1 MKNKILLTIFFS
13 IFGITLSMAQL
24 PSYVPSNGLV
34 GYWQFDGNANDASGN
49 GNNGTVSG
57 AVLAN
62 DRFGNI
68 NNAYIF
74 DTSPDKIEIP
84 NSTQLQLTNSYSISV
99 WIKPINNVYGSGP
112 NYHSIVEKWGGT
124 GDASY
129 LVGLRTNGV
138 PFFDTDN
145 GTSTTYLDS
154 DQPMLNNIWTNIVFI
169 QSNDTAAIY
178 INGILDTMRTGMNIP
193 FVMNNDLKFAANDP
207 YNQGSALDSYEGYL
221 DDIGIWSRPLT
232 SVEISNLY
240 QSNTLANCQGTT
252 LPVILTQGLLAWYP
266 FCGNASD
273 ESGFGH
279 NGNVLGATLT
289 TDRFGNAN
297 SAYFFP
303 GDVNNKIVI
312 QHDTM
317 FDFQNAFTVSA
328 WAKFDQSWSFHVED
342 IIYKGTFPFNNGW
355 ELAVNQDDAMYGVG
369 NYSMIGGLTIGS
381 GAINANYIQPF
392 SFINSWRHV
401 VLTYDGQYSR
411 LYIDGTLSDSLSIS
425 TPILNNTSN
434 IVIGGSIN
442 PVSGAYNRN
451 IDDIGIWNRALS
463 PNEITTLYTTGICY
477 QTITVTDTL
486 IINANLTGFNPV
498 VYQNSIKVYPNP
510 SNDHITIDCGS
521 NFSTLNG
528 YSMRIN
534 NSIGQTVFTTPITQ
548 QSYYID
554 LNTWTGNGL
563 YLIYLLNSNSQVIDV
578 RKIIIQ

>member
-13 IFGITLSMAQL
+13 IIGLALAMAQL
-24 PSYVPSNGLV
+24 PNYVPTNGLV
-34 GYWQFDGNANDASGN
+34 GYWQFNGNTNDASGN
-49 GNNGTVSG
+49 GNNGTLSG

-74 DTSPDKIEIP
+74 DTSPDKIVIP

-112 NYHSIVEKWGGT
+112 NYHSIVEKWGGI

-129 LVGLRTNGV
+129 LIGLRPNGV

-145 GTSTTYLDS
+145 GTTTTELDS
-154 DQPMLNNIWTNIVFI
+154 DQPILNNIWTNVVFI
-169 QSNDTAAIY
+169 QSNDTASIY
-178 INGILDTMRTGMNIP
+178 INGILDTMRTNMNIP
-193 FVMNNDLKFAANDP
+193 FVMSNDLNFAANDP
-207 YNQGSALDSYEGYL
+207 YNLGSALDSYEGYL
-221 DDIGIWSRPLT
+221 DDIGIWNRVLT
-232 SVEISNLY
+232 QSEIENLY
-240 QSNTLANCQGTT
+240 NSNSLANCQGTI
-252 LPVILTQGLLAWYP
+252 LPVALTQGLLAWYP
-266 FCGNASD
+266 FCGNAND
-273 ESGFGH
+273 ESGYGN

-289 TDRFGNAN
+289 NDRFGNTN
-297 SAYFFP
+297 SAYYFP
-303 GDVNNKIVI
+303 GDVSNKIII
-312 QHDTM
+312 QHDTL
-317 FDFQNAFTVSA
+317 FDFQNAFSVSA

-369 NYSMIGGLTIGS
+369 NYSIIGGLTTGS
-381 GAINANYIQPF
+381 GAINANFIQPF
-392 SFINSWRHV
+392 SFINSWRHA

-411 LYIDGTLSDSLSIS
+411 LYIDGILCDSIIIS
-425 TPILNNTSN
+425 APILNNTSN

-463 PNEITTLYTTGICY
+463 PNEITTLYTIGICY
-477 QTITVTDTL
+477 QTVTVTDTL

-521 NFSTLNG
+521 NYSTLNG
-528 YSMRIN
+528 YSMRIDN
-534 NSIGQTVFTTPITQ
+534 AIGQTVFTSPITQ

-563 YLIYLLNSNSQVIDV
+563 YLIYLLNSSSQVVDV